1 MDITIK
7 TLRLATIASAE
18 IPIPGLSTALETVL
32 SIAKKIKVSLYGQ
45 YLYIVQALIY
55 LLAFTGS

>member
-18 IPIPGLSTALETVL
+18 IPIPGLSTALETAL
-32 SIAKKIKVSLYGQ
+32 SIAKKIKVSPYCR
-45 YLYIVQALIY
+45 YFYIV
-55 LLAFTGS
+55 